1 MAILNTK
8 QVLKDNKTNNSNSIT
23 SLTLTFKAL
32 SDVSCLSDFNNLEK
46 LDLTFNSL
54 SSLEALK
61 ECVNLKWLSV
71 VQNKLRSLKGIERLT
86 KLTVLNAGKN
96 KLNSMDEVTSVIT
109 LRALILNGLSLSP
122 SRPLPPSLSLPPPL
136 SPYCL
141 LLCVHHLSFFAD
153 NEITSI
159 PKLDRM
165 KELNTLV
172 LSRNPIQEIGESM
185 EKLKL
190 ISKISLS
197 HCQIQTIGSSLKS
210 CTELRELRL
219 AHNSITNL
227 PDELVCNKRIRILD
241 IGNNFI
247 GRWSNLKVLSSL
259 SNLRNLDLQGNP
271 VAEKKKLA
279 RKIKKLV
286 PSLQIYNAKPMEKI
300 MENEDGRIN
309 DSSADAGDK
318 PEVKKPK
325 HLDHTKGSN
334 SMEHHVAGPSKDT
347 DVDGNQEYFME
358 KKSKGKRK
366 KGDVEFPDIAK
377 KRPTFEDL
385 KQNGNNSGE
394 DGKSSYLNPDIKNN
408 LLPDKHETKESSKK
422 KTGEEVQRKKRVKNV
437 TIDDG
442 EIPFSAMFTADITE
456 NAASQNESLKKSK
469 QEIHSAGEVVTFPK
483 NKKKIKRGNVGASA
497 LQSLLPANEIGLG
510 GPSAWDD

>member
-109 LRALILNGLSLSP
+109 LRALILN
-122 SRPLPPSLSLPPPL
+122 
-136 SPYCL
+136 
-141 LLCVHHLSFFAD
+141 D

>member
-1 MAILNTK
+1 MTILNTK
-8 QVLKDNKTNNSNSIT
+8 QILEDNKTNDSNSIT

-32 SDVSCLSDFNNLEK
+32 SDVTCLSDFKNLEK

-54 SSLEALK
+54 SSLEAVK
-61 ECVNLKWLSV
+61 VCVNLKWLSV

-109 LRALILNGLSLSP
+109 LRALILN
-122 SRPLPPSLSLPPPL
+122 
-136 SPYCL
+136 
-141 LLCVHHLSFFAD
+141 D

-185 EKLKL
+185 AKLKL

-197 HCQIQTIGSSLKS
+197 HCQIQTIGSSFKS

-219 AHNSITNL
+219 AHNGITNL
-227 PDELVCNKRIRILD
+227 PDELACNTRIRILD

-259 SNLRNLDLQGNP
+259 VNLRNLDLQGNP

-286 PSLQIYNAKPMEKI
+286 PSLQIYNAKPIEKI
-300 MENEDGRIN
+300 MEYEDGRID
-309 DSSADAGDK
+309 DSSADAGDMPK
-318 PEVKKPK
+318 VKKPK
-325 HLDHTKGSN
+325 HLDRSKGSDR
-334 SMEHHVAGPSKDT
+334 MEHHVAGPSKDT
-347 DVDGNQEYFME
+347 DVDGNQEFSVE
-358 KKSKGKRK
+358 KKLKGKRK
-366 KGDVEFPDIAK
+366 KGDAEFPEIAK

-385 KQNGNNSGE
+385 KQNDNNSSE

-408 LLPDKHETKESSKK
+408 LLLDKHEIKESSKK
-422 KTGEEVQRKKRVKNV
+422 KTGDKVQLKKNVKNV

-442 EIPFSAMFTADITE
+442 EIPFSAFFTADIAE
-456 NAASQNESLKKSK
+456 NAENQNEIMKKSK
-469 QEIHSAGEVVTFPK
+469 QDIHSAGEVVTFPK
-483 NKKKIKRGNVGASA
+483 NKNKVKRGNVGASA